1 MFVYKDT
8 DTIEYVEKVAY
19 FLRKI
24 QALRVNN
31 SKVLRIQ
38 NEKLSGYYFYMN

>member
-19 FLRKI
+19 FFKK
-24 QALRVNN
+24 NT
-31 SKVLRIQ
+31 SFTG
-38 NEKLSGYYFYMN
+38 E